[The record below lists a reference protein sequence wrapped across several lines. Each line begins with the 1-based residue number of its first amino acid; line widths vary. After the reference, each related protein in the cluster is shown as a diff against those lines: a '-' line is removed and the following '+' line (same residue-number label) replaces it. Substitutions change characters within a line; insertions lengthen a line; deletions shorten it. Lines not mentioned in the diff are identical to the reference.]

1 MSSASPGGGARPW
14 GCEVAQVSSE
24 HNGPAPH
31 RLILGGGFAGLY
43 AARGLKRAPVRVTV
57 VDRRNHHLFQPMLYQ
72 VATAA
77 LNPSDI
83 AAPIRS
89 VLRNQSNANV
99 LLAEV
104 WTIDPAARRVVFADG
119 GELTYDYLVVATGA
133 RHSYFGHD
141 DWERL
146 APGLKSIEDA
156 VTIRQRVLLA
166 FEQAEREPDPVRRHA
181 LLTFVVVGGGPTG
194 VETAGALAELR
205 RYALRRDF
213 RHIDP
218 GEATVLLLEGGPRLL
233 PSYPPSLSDKAKL
246 ELRRLGV
253 EVRTETLV
261 TDIRPGSVVAAGW
274 TIPTQT
280 VIWAAG
286 NVASPVLKCLG
297 TPLDNAGRAIVEPD
311 CTIPGHPEVFV
322 LGDAALFNHQEGGPL
337 PGICPVAIQMGE
349 YTARTI
355 QGDLLRQPRR
365 AFSYWDKGQLAV
377 IGRGRAVADIWKLHF
392 AGFLAWLI
400 WTFVHI
406 FFLIGFRNRV
416 LVMIQWAWSYVT
428 YGRGARLI
436 MTEVEPGSSAGCDG
450 MPVSLSEAVKARARE
465 LGFLACGITHP
476 GPTAHGD
483 RLDEW
488 LAKGYAGTMRYLH
501 RQAARRKDPRKIV
514 PEARSV
520 VVVLDNYYTP
530 GWCGRVGR
538 SPHRQVCPG
547 QGLPPGH
554 RAALG
559 PAGRVSS
566 GQRRQAEPHLC
577 GCRAGTRAE
586 LAQRAGLGWIGKNTM
601 LIRPDAG
608 SFFFIG
614 SVFTDLQLP
623 ADESF
628 DLDRCGSCTRCLDAC
643 PTDAFVEPRLL
654 DATRCISYLTIEQ
667 KGPIPDELAEQFQ
680 GYAFGCDICNDVC
693 PWNQRFAQPTSVPEF
708 QPTTG
713 LMGAERDFFEGMTEQ
728 EFSDR
733 FGDTPL
739 ERPGLAGM
747 RRNFRAA
754 YRSAGTTV
762 RPE

>member
-1 MSSASPGGGARPW
+1 MSGERARP
-14 GCEVAQVSSE
+14 EI
-24 HNGPAPH
+24 PH
-31 RLILGGGFAGLY
+31 VLILGGGFAGLY

-89 VLRNQSNANV
+89 VLRDQANTNV

-119 GELTYDYLVVATGA
+119 AEMTYDYLVVATGA
-133 RHSYFGHD
+133 HHSYFGHD
-141 DWERL
+141 EWQSL

-156 VTIRQRVLLA
+156 VAIRQRVLLA
-166 FEQAEREPDPVRRHA
+166 FEQAERELDPVRRHA

-233 PSYPPSLSDKAKL
+233 PSYPASLGEKAKL

-261 TDIRPGSVVAAGW
+261 TDIRPGSVAAAGW

-322 LGDAALFNHQEGGPL
+322 LGDAALFNHQTGGPL
-337 PGICPVAIQMGE
+337 PGICPVAIQMGQ

-355 QGDLLRQPRR
+355 QGDLQRQPRR

-406 FFLIGFRNRV
+406 FFLIGFRNRI

-436 MTEVEPGSSAGCDG
+436 MTEVEPGSSAGVATG
-450 MPVSLSEAVKARARE
+450 
-465 LGFLACGITHP
+465 
-476 GPTAHGD
+476 
-483 RLDEW
+483 
-488 LAKGYAGTMRYLH
+488 
-501 RQAARRKDPRKIV
+501 
-514 PEARSV
+514 
-520 VVVLDNYYTP
+520 
-530 GWCGRVGR
+530 
-538 SPHRQVCPG
+538 CP
-547 QGLPPGH
+547 
-554 RAALG
+554 
-559 PAGRVSS
+559 
-566 GQRRQAEPHLC
+566 
-577 GCRAGTRAE
+577 
-586 LAQRAGLGWIGKNTM
+586 
-601 LIRPDAG
+601 
-608 SFFFIG
+608 
-614 SVFTDLQLP
+614 
-623 ADESF
+623 
-628 DLDRCGSCTRCLDAC
+628 
-643 PTDAFVEPRLL
+643 
-654 DATRCISYLTIEQ
+654 
-667 KGPIPDELAEQFQ
+667 
-680 GYAFGCDICNDVC
+680 
-693 PWNQRFAQPTSVPEF
+693 
-708 QPTTG
+708 
-713 LMGAERDFFEGMTEQ
+713 
-728 EFSDR
+728 
-733 FGDTPL
+733 
-739 ERPGLAGM
+739 
-747 RRNFRAA
+747 
-754 YRSAGTTV
+754 
-762 RPE
+762 